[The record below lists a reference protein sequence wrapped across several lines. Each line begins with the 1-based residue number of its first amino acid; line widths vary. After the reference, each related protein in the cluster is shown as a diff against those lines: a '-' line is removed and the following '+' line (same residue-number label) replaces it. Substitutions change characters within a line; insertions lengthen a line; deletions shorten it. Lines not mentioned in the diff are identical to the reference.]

1 MRIALA
7 LAIIAAGSPALA
19 LDDVPPGPD
28 ARVVRRGEEP
38 PHVKAYREKMAA
50 EADALRAQQKGRDL
64 KAKKAMSG
72 ICQGC

>member
-7 LAIIAAGSPALA
+7 LAIIVVGSPALA
-19 LDDVPPGPD
+19 MDDIPSESD
-28 ARVVRRGEEP
+28 ARVIKRGEEP
-38 PHVKAYREKMAA
+38 AHVKAYRDKMAA